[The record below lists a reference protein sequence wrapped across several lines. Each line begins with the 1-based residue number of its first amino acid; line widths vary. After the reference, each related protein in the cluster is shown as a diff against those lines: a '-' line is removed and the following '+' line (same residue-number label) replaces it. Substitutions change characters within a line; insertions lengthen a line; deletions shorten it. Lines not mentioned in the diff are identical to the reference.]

1 MSFFF
6 KNPQSY
12 FSYLTQIW
20 HFSILPNG
28 EIFNFFIK
36 FWRTYDTS
44 IKMFCEMAK
53 KPPKSNGIF
62 LILPLVRN
70 PSTSERKRV
79 LCLYCGGPGHIAINC
94 PHRPRRQVN
103 QIVAC
108 TKPESIFPLGVS
120 DSINSTNKVSDS
132 IHSTNSPS
140 ISNKFEILSQLD
152 EELNDWVQ
160 PK

>member
-70 PSTSERKRV
+70 PSTSERERV
-79 LCLYCGGPGHIAINC
+79 LYCLFIYMYLKSDILFLVFHVVCGLHYDI
-94 PHRPRRQVN
+94 H
-103 QIVAC
+103 
-108 TKPESIFPLGVS
+108 PLRTRTSSGMCRSSRSLVS
-120 DSINSTNKVSDS
+120 VFIRSLLRF
-132 IHSTNSPS
+132 SPYV
-140 ISNKFEILSQLD
+140 D
-152 EELNDWVQ
+152 HEL
-160 PK
+160 